1 MRDRDGEFVAAQAR
15 HQGGA
20 AGFRVQSF
28 GHRAQHEVAAGVA
41 EHVVDL
47 LEGVEADHQQ
57 RDLAPLRLRRGNH
70 RGEAGVKAVAVGEPG
85 EGIVFGQIANS
96 FGFALSHRYVAQDRA
111 MLKAVGALPAG
122 ETGLDRKYLAVLAA
136 AVELHHQAAGRL
148 RSGAR
153 RLADCVRDGGNVVAA
168 GADRIEPPADHLG
181 GLVAEYRRRP
191 RIPHRDQV
199 VLIGTYQAVAQ
210 RHRDALEAALGD
222 PAQQTPEIDF
232 VERNRGHVDDDRGME
247 QRRVENERK
256 SCLQQSCGDFNG
268 GGHADEDD
276 NPHAGGETAPRQ
288 HHDQRNDAQP
298 GQRDGIGGQV
308 QGSVLQDRF
317 GGESLQQR
325 AGNNAA
331 IGNAETVAEFQRGA
345 ADDDLLV
352 PELAQR
358 RLVAAQDI
366 DIGHLRN
373 RRGADAEIDQEGRA
387 LLGILFGQHRAHR
400 GKKLPVEC
408 LAERIAPDQA
418 VRFNRDIHDRR
429 P

>member
-1 MRDRDGEFVAAQAR
+1 M
-15 HQGGA
+15 
-20 AGFRVQSF
+20 
-28 GHRAQHEVAAGVA
+28 
-41 EHVVDL
+41 
-47 LEGVEADHQQ
+47 
-57 RDLAPLRLRRGNH
+57 
-70 RGEAGVKAVAVGEPG
+70 KAVAVGEPG

-111 MLKAVGALPAG
+111 ILKAIGALPAG
-122 ETGLDRKYLAVLAA
+122 ETGLDRKYLAVLAT

-148 RSGAR
+148 RSRAR
-153 RLADCVRDGGNVVAA
+153 RLADRIRDRRNVVAA
-168 GADRIEPPADHLG
+168 GANRVERPADHLRG
-181 GLVAEYRRRP
+181 IVAEYRRRP
-191 RIPHRDQV
+191 RIPHRDPV
-199 VLIGTYQAVAQ
+199 VLVGTYQAIAQ

-222 PAQQTPEIDF
+222 TAEQIPEVDF

-247 QRRVENERK
+247 QRRIENERK
-256 SCLQQSCGDFNG
+256 SCLQQHRGDFDG

-276 NPHAGGETAPRQ
+276 NPRAGGEAAPRE

-298 GQRDGIGGQV
+298 GQRDGIGGKV
-308 QGSVLQDRF
+308 QGSILQDRF
-317 GGESLQQR
+317 GGQGLQQR
-325 AGNNAA
+325 PGNNAA
-331 IGNAETVAEFQRGA
+331 IGNAEAVAEFERGA

-352 PELAQR
+352 PELVQR

-366 DIGHLRN
+366 DVGHSRN
-373 RRGADAEIDQEGRA
+373 RGGADAEIDQEGRA
-387 LLGILFGQHRAHR
+387 LFGILFGQHRAHR